1 MRRSGHFAIYLAFAA
16 ALILPCKSAG
26 QTNPSASASTV
37 ESHLSNG
44 YEALRQD
51 RYDAAAKEF
60 RAALQ
65 EDPKLTLRARFPLA
79 VALFEMHRFDEA
91 RQELEAVRSEAGDH
105 PNISY
110 YAGRIELEQHS
121 YNDAVRDLN
130 EAVQKPPFP
139 DTAYY
144 LGFAYLKQNN
154 LQQAETWLKKAA
166 EAMPSDARVQYQLG
180 FVYRREGKEEDA
192 KKAFAASD
200 RLRQRDA
207 EQANVKAECEKKL
220 QESPG
225 EEAHAFCD
233 QLYDPDNPEK
243 LTALGTIYGQHGDPA
258 AALKPFRRAAELSS
272 SPQVQYNLALA
283 YFQLN
288 RFQEARGPL
297 ETALQRWPDLFQLN
311 ALYGAVLAKL
321 GDDVKAAEAL
331 RRAHQLNPQDA
342 PVTDLLYQELSLLA
356 SAAEKEKRL
365 KDSER
370 YLLEAAQLRPVDPEP
385 HRRLAK
391 VYQQIGQ
398 SAQAEKEANEA
409 DRLSR

>member
-1 MRRSGHFAIYLAFAA
+1 MWLTVSVV
-16 ALILPCKSAG
+16 CNG
-26 QTNPSASASTV
+26 QTGPSSPVSSV
-37 ESHLSNG
+37 ETHLSNG

-51 RYDAAAKEF
+51 RYDAAVNEF
-60 RAALQ
+60 HAALQ
-65 EDPKLTLRARFPLA
+65 EDPKLTLRARFPMA
-79 VALFEMHRFDEA
+79 VALFEMHKFDEA
-91 RQELEAVRSEAGDH
+91 RQELATVRGEAGDH

-110 YAGRIELEQHS
+110 YLGRIELEQH
-121 YNDAVRDLN
+121 DFDAAVRDLN
-130 EAVQKPPFP
+130 AAAQKPPFP

-144 LGFAYLKQNN
+144 LGFAYLKHND
-154 LQQAETWLKKAA
+154 LQEAETWLKKAA

-180 FVYRREGKEEDA
+180 FVYRREQKEEDA
-192 KKAFAASD
+192 RTAFAASD
-200 RLRQRDA
+200 KLRQKDA
-207 EQANVKAECEKKL
+207 EQANVKAECERKL

-225 EEAHAFCD
+225 EEARSFCD

-243 LTALGTIYGQHGDPA
+243 LTALGTIYGQHGDPV

-288 RFQEARGPL
+288 RFQEARTPL
-297 ETALQRWPDLFQLN
+297 EGALQRWPDLFQLN

-321 GDDVKAAEAL
+321 GEDVRAAESL
-331 RRAHQLNPQDA
+331 RRAHQLNPQDE
-342 PVTDLLYQELSLLA
+342 PVSQLLYQELSLLA

-370 YLLEAAQLRPVDPEP
+370 YWLEAAQLRPVDPEP
-385 HRRLAK
+385 HRKLAK
-391 VYQQIGQ
+391 VYELVGQ
-398 SAQAEKEANEA
+398 SAQAQKEADEA